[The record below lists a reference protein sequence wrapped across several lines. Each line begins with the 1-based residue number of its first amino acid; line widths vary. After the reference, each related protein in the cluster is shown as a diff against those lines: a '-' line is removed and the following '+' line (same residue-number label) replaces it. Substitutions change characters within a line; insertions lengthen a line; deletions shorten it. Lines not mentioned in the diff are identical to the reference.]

1 MDKEA
6 YEIQREKCVSS
17 KADVNTGN
25 LYKMSYICNIKME
38 SILKYKEKKIKLQGF
53 TTYE

>member
-25 LYKMSYICNIKME
+25 LYKMYATYICNIEME
-38 SILKYKEKKIKLQGF
+38 SILKYKEKKI
-53 TTYE
+53 

>member
-25 LYKMSYICNIKME
+25 LYKMSYICNIEME